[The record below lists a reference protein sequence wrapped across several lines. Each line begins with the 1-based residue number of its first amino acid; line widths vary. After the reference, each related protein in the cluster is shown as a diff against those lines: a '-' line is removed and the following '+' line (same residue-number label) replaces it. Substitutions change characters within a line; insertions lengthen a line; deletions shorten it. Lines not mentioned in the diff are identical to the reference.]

1 MMIHFPRP
9 RRPQRSRS
17 DMAVRPQLQ
26 RRLSVGDMTEI
37 EVASEADEDSL
48 SGKIVSCPV
57 ICDSLSGKIVSCPVI
72 CLCEMFSHQ
81 KRTVGCFR

>member
-1 MMIHFPRP
+1 MGARKNHHGMMIHFPRP

-17 DMAVRPQLQ
+17 DVAVRPQLQ

-48 SGKIVSCPV
+48 SGKV
-57 ICDSLSGKIVSCPVI
+57 VSCPVI

-81 KRTVGCFR
+81 KRTVACFR

>member
-1 MMIHFPRP
+1 
-9 RRPQRSRS
+9 
-17 DMAVRPQLQ
+17 MAVRPQLQ

-48 SGKIVSCPV
+48 SGKVVGC
-57 ICDSLSGKIVSCPVI
+57 LVI

-81 KRTVGCFR
+81 KGQLLVSGDPCVRLGVGLVFVK